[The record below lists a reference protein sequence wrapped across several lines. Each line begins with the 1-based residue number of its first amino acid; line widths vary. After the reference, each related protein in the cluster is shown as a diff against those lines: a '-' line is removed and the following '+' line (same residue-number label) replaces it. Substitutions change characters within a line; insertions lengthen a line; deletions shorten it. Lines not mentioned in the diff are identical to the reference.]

1 MVDYRRRKELA
12 KELNAAGYKADMLD
26 SWQPK
31 VDLFFHKDIWNYAGD
46 TIVNP
51 KGSKLK
57 NQPENPEHVMN
68 QARRGA
74 LAYPPSDSCVC
85 QFCNIESK
93 ETELPRDTS
102 GKFVST
108 KTE

>member
-1 MVDYRRRKELA
+1 MVDYRRRKELST
-12 KELNAAGYKADMLD
+12 ELEAAGYKA
-26 SWQPK
+26 
-31 VDLFFHKDIWNYAGD
+31 
-46 TIVNP
+46 

-57 NQPENPEHVMN
+57 NQPGNPEHVLN
-68 QARRGA
+68 QARRGV
-74 LAYPPSDSCVC
+74 LTYPPSDSCVC
-85 QFCNIESK
+85 KFCNIESK

>member
-1 MVDYRRRKELA
+1 MVDYRRRKELG
-12 KELNAAGYKADMLD
+12 KELDAAGYKAEMLD

-31 VDLFFHKDIWNYAGD
+31 VDLYFHKDNWNYAKD

-57 NQPENPEHVMN
+57 TQPGNPEHVLN
-68 QARRGA
+68 QARRGV
-74 LAYPPSDSCVC
+74 LTYPPSDSCVC
-85 QFCNIESK
+85 KFCNIESK